1 MVIHTQA
8 AVFFLWLCLFF
19 LFFQNIYCVGYIFC
33 LSGTTNSKKYLK
45 LLLYT
50 IGIVAGVVTFYAFWF
65 FFLRRVLPLFFK
77 IGGITIAALKGLGAA
92 GCKNNIVFGKIWA
105 FIYLY
110 PSSILIFSVILVILF
125 IQLQLFLRNN
135 NLKKNK
141 LFCAITQKTKFTI
154 EYGIF
159 TIINAVWAFTLGIL
173 IFMEALKFTHKAIAR
188 LNSKRQIFGS
198 YITDGHIMTI
208 VNNMDFL
215 VLLIYFSIFFY
226 ILAYSEGNV
235 NFPNDIY
242 IMLQWG
248 NQFLVWNWFG
258 LLSVILWKMYYFSEW
273 AALLTILV
281 KSGSYLKFAYAV
293 AFHIAEACFLE
304 EITFAV
310 CILFGILRL
319 LCNFGKKLANIKMTT
334 YIIICK
340 FLREIGLLLAIP
352 LLKLTTGSII
362 TLFKLA
368 TVKLLVPVIPT
379 IQIYIVAIL
388 LTAMVIALIFLLL
401 HLIDIYI
408 FEHYTCWHKLTR
420 TKKFIKIAIFV
431 YCALADTL
439 YILILL

>member
-1 MVIHTQA
+1 
-8 AVFFLWLCLFF
+8 
-19 LFFQNIYCVGYIFC
+19 
-33 LSGTTNSKKYLK
+33 
-45 LLLYT
+45 
-50 IGIVAGVVTFYAFWF
+50 
-65 FFLRRVLPLFFK
+65 
-77 IGGITIAALKGLGAA
+77 
-92 GCKNNIVFGKIWA
+92 
-105 FIYLY
+105 
-110 PSSILIFSVILVILF
+110 
-125 IQLQLFLRNN
+125 
-135 NLKKNK
+135 
-141 LFCAITQKTKFTI
+141 
-154 EYGIF
+154 
-159 TIINAVWAFTLGIL
+159 
-173 IFMEALKFTHKAIAR
+173 
-188 LNSKRQIFGS
+188 
-198 YITDGHIMTI
+198 
-208 VNNMDFL
+208 
-215 VLLIYFSIFFY
+215 
-226 ILAYSEGNV
+226 
-235 NFPNDIY
+235 
-242 IMLQWG
+242 
-248 NQFLVWNWFG
+248 
-258 LLSVILWKMYYFSEW
+258 MYYFSEW

-408 FEHYTCWHKLTR
+408 FEHYTC
-420 TKKFIKIAIFV
+420 
-431 YCALADTL
+431 
-439 YILILL
+439 